1 MGSSP
6 LQERLTSRNI
16 TLICRARNSSQ
27 VSSSTLHLVQSAP
40 WSGKVTTLL
49 LPEERCSGP
58 QDHSTLSQAPSV
70 VTSASTWE
78 ETLSTARTLSNQQT
92 RRSASGSRMRSSST
106 GNPTL
111 TLGSMSELCRVVC
124 LLRRQ
129 QSCEH
134 SIVSDKGRLQH
145 VGCK

>member
-49 LPEERCSGP
+49 LPEERCSVPGTIRGDFCIDVGRNIIHGSDAVESANKEIGLWFKNEELVNW
-58 QDHSTLSQAPSV
+58 QSHSNS
-70 VTSASTWE
+70 WIYE
-78 ETLSTARTLSNQQT
+78 
-92 RRSASGSRMRSSST
+92 
-106 GNPTL
+106 
-111 TLGSMSELCRVVC
+111 
-124 LLRRQ
+124 
-129 QSCEH
+129 
-134 SIVSDKGRLQH
+134 
-145 VGCK
+145 

>member
-49 LPEERCSGP
+49 LPEERF
-58 QDHSTLSQAPSV
+58 
-70 VTSASTWE
+70 
-78 ETLSTARTLSNQQT
+78 STARTLSNQQT

-106 GNPTL
+106 GNPTP
-111 TLGSMSELCRVVC
+111 TLGSMSELRKVVC